1 MRQRRPAIALIA
13 ALTKALTNRTCSPVA
28 VLTNRRS
35 VHKQARRRPTTG
47 IESTRLVSIVE
58 VIIMS
63 EHTTT
68 SRHLTVADICAELG
82 ISKST
87 FYDWR
92 AARKAPCCIKLPNG
106 GLRVR
111 RADLERWLESRE
123 GQ

>member
-1 MRQRRPAIALIA
+1 
-13 ALTKALTNRTCSPVA
+13 
-28 VLTNRRS
+28 
-35 VHKQARRRPTTG
+35 
-47 IESTRLVSIVE
+47 
-58 VIIMS
+58 MS
-63 EHTTT
+63 EHTT

-111 RADLERWLESRE
+111 RVDLDRWLESRE
-123 GQ
+123 VQ